1 MTPSLSWSR
10 RRFLGLLPAVPLLA
24 ACSTGSR
31 AGGGETLRIGVAA
44 GPGNLNPLDSGSE
57 VTRWIAEP
65 VMETLYDYDERLR
78 SVPLLAADEPAVSA
92 DGLTWTVPLKRGVT
106 FHNGDAFTA
115 EHVAASLDHVA
126 AFAGGS
132 EWVVY
137 FLGYYSGARAVDP
150 YTVEIRLK
158 RPYGLLRSHL
168 TNLPITHRAFADRK
182 DTMMGTGPY
191 RLERVSAGLGYGMTA
206 HPGYHGPPPAY
217 ARMEFQIIPDGSTR
231 AVSLRAGTVDLAV
244 ELPVA
249 ALPLLAD
256 RPEVTVHRVDAPIDI
271 LTYVKAGDP
280 PFDDVDFRR
289 AVAYAAD
296 RQGVNDKVFGGA
308 AALGQGPI
316 GPAERGYDPDLR
328 VFPARPDPAR
338 ARELLRGV
346 ADPAFTLTVS
356 AGQVMEDIA
365 QILAQGW
372 ARAGISVKL
381 EVLQGGPWAQRWI
394 SGAYQM
400 IMNRFSSGFT
410 SGDAN
415 YLALSPAQSRSVLAC
430 GYENRAVD
438 TALDRVWTTADQDER
453 DRLLREVNATLAEDA
468 VMFPPV
474 YPKMIVGQR
483 AGVSPLDP
491 ARMRISRLGTPRL
504 RPAGG
509 GKRG

>member
-1 MTPSLSWSR
+1 MTIPPSWSR
-10 RRFLGLLPAVPLLA
+10 RRFLGLVPAVSLLA
-24 ACSTGSR
+24 ACSTASPT
-31 AGGGETLRIGVAA
+31 GGGRTLRIGVAA
-44 GPGNLNPLDSGSE
+44 GPSNLNPLDSGSE

-65 VMETLYDYDERLR
+65 VMETLYDYDERVR
-78 SVPLLAADEPAVSA
+78 SVPLLAAAEPAVSA
-92 DGLTWTVPLKRGVT
+92 DGLTWTIPLKRGVT

-115 EHVAASLDHVA
+115 EHVVASLDHVA
-126 AFAGGS
+126 AFASGS

-150 YTVEIRLK
+150 NTVEIRLK

-168 TNLPITHRAFADRK
+168 TNLPITHRAFVDRK

-191 RLERVSAGLGYGMTA
+191 RLERVSAGLGYSMTA
-206 HPGYHGPPPAY
+206 HRGYHGPSPAY
-217 ARMEFQIIPDGSTR
+217 ARLEFQIIPDGSTR
-231 AVSLRAGTVDLAV
+231 AVNLRAGSVDIAT

-249 ALPLLAD
+249 ALPLLAGQQG
-256 RPEVTVHRVDAPIDI
+256 VTVHRVDAPIDI

-280 PFDDVDFRR
+280 PFDDPDFRR
-289 AVAYAAD
+289 AVAYAVD

-308 AALGQGPI
+308 AVLGQGPI

-328 VFPARPDPAR
+328 VFPARPDTAR

-346 ADPAFTLTVS
+346 TAPSFTLTIS

-365 QILAQGW
+365 QILVQSW
-372 ARAGISVKL
+372 ARAGITVKL

-415 YLALSPAQSRSVLAC
+415 YLTLSPAQSTSVLAC
-430 GYENRAVD
+430 GYENPSVD
-438 TALDRVWTTADQDER
+438 TALERVWAIDDQDER
-453 DRLLREVNATLAEDA
+453 DRLLREVNATLTEDA

-474 YPKMIVGQR
+474 YPKMIVAQR
-483 AGVSPLDP
+483 ASVSPLDP
-491 ARMRISRLGTPRL
+491 ARMKISRLGTPRL
-504 RPAGG
+504 RPEGNAGE
-509 GKRG
+509 

>member
-1 MTPSLSWSR
+1 MTPPPFWSR
-10 RRFLGLLPAVPLLA
+10 RRFLGLLPAASLVA
-24 ACSTGSR
+24 ACSPASP
-31 AGGGETLRIGVAA
+31 ASGGGTLRIGVAA
-44 GPGNLNPLDSGSE
+44 GPSNLNPLDSGSE

-78 SVPLLAADEPAVSA
+78 SVPLLAAAEPAVSG
-92 DGLTWTVPLKRGVT
+92 DGLTWRIPLKQGVT

-115 EHVAASLDHVA
+115 EHVVASLDHVA
-126 AFAGGS
+126 AFASGS

-137 FLGYYSGARAVDP
+137 FLGYYSGARAVDRN
-150 YTVEIRLK
+150 TVEITLK

-191 RLERVSAGLGYGMTA
+191 KLERVSPGLGYSMAA
-206 HPGYHGPPPAY
+206 HHGYHGQPPAY
-217 ARMEFQIIPDGSTR
+217 ARLEFQIIPDGSTR
-231 AVSLRAGTVDLAV
+231 AVNLRAGNVDIAT

-249 ALPLLAD
+249 ALTLLMGQ
-256 RPEVTVHRVDAPIDI
+256 PQVTVHRVDAPIDI

-280 PFDDVDFRR
+280 PFDDVNFRR
-289 AVAYAAD
+289 AVAYASD
-296 RQGVNDKVFGGA
+296 RQGVNEKVFGGSA
-308 AALGQGPI
+308 TLGQGPI
-316 GPAERGYDPDLR
+316 GPAERGYDPSLR

-338 ARELLRGV
+338 ARRLLDGV
-346 ADPAFTLTVS
+346 ANPSFTLTIS

-365 QILAQGW
+365 QILVQGW
-372 ARAGISVKL
+372 AQAGITVKL

-430 GYENRAVD
+430 GYENAAVD
-438 TALDRVWTTADQDER
+438 TALDRVWATSDQAER
-453 DRLLREVNATLAEDA
+453 DGLLRQVNAALTEDA

-483 AGVSPLDP
+483 ASVSPLDP
-491 ARMRISRLGTPRL
+491 GRMRISRLGTPNL
-504 RPAGG
+504 RPGG
-509 GKRG
+509 NSGG